1 MPYANKVYKQIDN
14 TEARGAKRAKIEIRE
29 NVAKAVA
36 GPLHVFDAFAGAG
49 VLHRAVWRDL
59 AASYTGCDKRYFRD
73 GRRVFVGDNRRVLR
87 AIDLSA
93 FNVFDLDA
101 YGSPWEQAV
110 IIAAKRKLA
119 PGERAAI
126 IVTDNMMQYRNA
138 MVAHGLRDLTGL
150 RHRATPGKSM
160 SRNHGAILAVIWN
173 ELATR
178 MHAKLVRIWQADNRT
193 GGVGVAY
200 VGVVFEGLPEA
211 ERAPARARV
220 QNAAAARAQSFAP
233 DAGLELRSLEEL
245 ASPTSVVNDVA
256 SRAKD
261 SRRRAGGRAG
271 GRA

>member
-14 TEARGAKRAKIEIRE
+14 TEARGAKRAKIEIRR
-29 NVAKAVA
+29 NVAAAIGGV
-36 GPLHVFDAFAGAG
+36 PLHVFDAFAGAG

-59 AASYTGCDKRYFRD
+59 AASYTGCDKRYFKD
-73 GRRVFVGDNRRVLR
+73 GRRVFVADNRRVLR
-87 AIDLSA
+87 ALDLSR

-160 SRNHGAILAVIWN
+160 SRNHAAILAVIWN
-173 ELATR
+173 EIAAR
-178 MHAKLVRIWQADNRT
+178 MSSRLVRVWQADNAT

-200 VGVVFEGLPEA
+200 VGAVFEGVPEA
-211 ERAPARARV
+211 ERVVAREKISRAT
-220 QNAAAARAQSFAP
+220 AARTDSFAP
-233 DAGLELRSLEEL
+233 EAGLELRSLEEL
-245 ASPTSVVNDVA
+245 AAGTKTVIPSIE
-256 SRAKD
+256 KK
-261 SRRRAGGRAG
+261 SRREQRNARRG
-271 GRA
+271 